1 MMNMELGFIS
11 DCVKG
16 VLLTGDPKTPIN
28 GVEIDSRRMAAG
40 KLFFA
45 LQGEN
50 FDGHS
55 FLDAAFER
63 GAAAAVISSADKL
76 SYPDRQGLILVDDTL
91 QALQDLARAYRNSF
105 AIPVIAV
112 TGSVGKTTSKDILD
126 CCLKQCFNTL
136 KTKGNYNN
144 DIGLPLT
151 IMELQDEHQLAI
163 VELAMRAPGEIAR
176 LANIARPN
184 CALISNVAAVHLET
198 MGTVD
203 EIAKAKCEVLAELDS
218 SGFAMLNGDNEE
230 LIKAARAYSCK
241 KYSFG
246 YNKHCDFRINEVST
260 ERQGIVIEISFQGK
274 NEVLWFPLPA
284 KRLAGNVVSAAAVAF
299 LLGVGFK
306 EIKAGLAE
314 YVPSGNRLRILP
326 LAGGGIIINDSYNAN
341 PLSMAAALETGSELR
356 KNGHYVAV
364 LGDMFELGDYEI
376 AGHREVGRA
385 AAANGVEMLLA
396 IGKRAWYIARAAE
409 DAGMS
414 KEQIHYFATKEQGS
428 DYLRNNI
435 KNCDT
440 VLFKASRGMELES
453 MVDDL
458 LKILNQ

>member
-203 EIAKAKCEVLAELDS
+203 EIAKAKEYIESHWLEKFDLDKT
-218 SGFAMLNGDNEE
+218 A
-230 LIKAARAYSCK
+230 KAACLSKAHFTKLFK
-241 KYSFG
+241 KHTGVTPHEHYTN
-246 YNKHCDFRINEVST
+246 YK
-260 ERQGIVIEISFQGK
+260 IS
-274 NEVLWFPLPA
+274 
-284 KRLAGNVVSAAAVAF
+284 RLKEKLLDTNLSIAQAFAACNMD
-299 LLGVGFK
+299 
-306 EIKAGLAE
+306 
-314 YVPSGNRLRILP
+314 Y
-326 LAGGGIIINDSYNAN
+326 
-341 PLSMAAALETGSELR
+341 
-356 KNGHYVAV
+356 NGHSARV
-364 LGDMFELGDYEI
+364 F
-376 AGHREVGRA
+376 REKVGVPPSVYR
-385 AAANGVEMLLA
+385 
-396 IGKRAWYIARAAE
+396 K
-409 DAGMS
+409 MS
-414 KEQIHYFATKEQGS
+414 E
-428 DYLRNNI
+428 
-435 KNCDT
+435 
-440 VLFKASRGMELES
+440 
-453 MVDDL
+453 
-458 LKILNQ
+458 